1 MESPQNDHK
10 SQKYGSVRHLL
21 STGYFT
27 TISGLINECGKMT
40 LVTDMPIS
48 HKALT
53 RRLANLE
60 YFTLGELRRIAEL
73 IDAEPNKISELAFSE
88 MSQGPKKKKK

>member
-1 MESPQNDHK
+1 MEVPKNDHK
-10 SQKYGSVRHLL
+10 RQKYASVRHLL

-27 TISGLINECGKMT
+27 SLTGLIEECGKMS
-40 LVTDMPIS
+40 LVADMPIS

-60 YFTLGELRRIAEL
+60 YFTLGELQRIAEL
-73 IDAEPNKISELAFSE
+73 IDADPNKISELAFAE
-88 MSQGPKKKKK
+88 MKQAPKKKNK